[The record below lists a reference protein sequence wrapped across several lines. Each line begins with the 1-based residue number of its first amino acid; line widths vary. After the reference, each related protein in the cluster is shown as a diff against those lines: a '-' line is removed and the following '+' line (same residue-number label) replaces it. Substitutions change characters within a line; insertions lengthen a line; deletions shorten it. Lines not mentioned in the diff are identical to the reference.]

1 MSESSTDAAVSALP
15 ESLRRRVYGALFLGG
30 VGAGLYFL
38 WDIAQLFLVAA
49 LIAYLLD
56 PLVRRLEG
64 TMDRT
69 TATLLVLGVL
79 VAGLVGMGAGIK
91 PVVEQQVESLRENAQ
106 FEPVWEVVRYLETR
120 LSAFATWIGGKP
132 VDLGLRERLSQ
143 TVRSQLLSSA
153 QGAVGAVRDAI
164 IVPFVAVFL
173 LRDGP
178 KIKQGL
184 IRLVPNR
191 YFEFSL
197 EALHKVDLRLGNYLR
212 GIVIQNTI
220 ISGLAIG
227 ALWTLEVPSFFLL
240 GLLIGITNF
249 IPYVGPLLGAGVVV
263 LVQFV
268 STGSLSMAGLV
279 LLALLAIQLV
289 DEALI
294 APVVYGKAV
303 DLHPLEVLLILWVAA
318 QYFGLVGIVLAIP
331 IASSAKVI
339 LTETTALIQQYR
351 FSSTTD

>member
-1 MSESSTDAAVSALP
+1 MSESSTDVTISALP

-30 VGAGLYFL
+30 VGVSLYFL

-49 LIAYLLD
+49 LVAYLLD
-56 PLVRRLEG
+56 PLVRRLQG
-64 TMDRT
+64 AMGRT

-79 VAGLVGMGAGIK
+79 VAGLIGVGVGIK
-91 PVVEQQVESLRENAQ
+91 PVVEQQVENLRANAQ
-106 FEPVWEVVRYLETR
+106 LEQVGKAVRYLETR
-120 LSAFATWIGGKP
+120 LRAFATWLGDKP
-132 VDLGLRERLSQ
+132 VELGLRERLSQ
-143 TVRSQLLSSA
+143 TFRSQLLSGVR
-153 QGAVGAVRDAI
+153 GALGVARDAI
-164 IVPFVAVFL
+164 IVPFLAVFL

-197 EALHKVDLRLGNYLR
+197 EALHKIDLRLGNYLR

-227 ALWTLEVPSFFLL
+227 ALWGLEVPSFILL

-249 IPYVGPLLGAGVVV
+249 IPYIGPLLGGGVVV
-263 LVQFV
+263 LVQLAN
-268 STGSLSMAGLV
+268 TGSPIMGGLV

-294 APVVYGKAV
+294 APFVYGKAV

-331 IASSAKVI
+331 LASSAKVV

-351 FSSTTD
+351 FSSTPD

>member
-1 MSESSTDAAVSALP
+1 MSESSTDVTISALP
-15 ESLRRRVYGALFLGG
+15 GSLRRRVYGALFLGG
-30 VGAGLYFL
+30 VGVSLYFL

-56 PLVRRLEG
+56 PLVRRLQG
-64 TMDRT
+64 AMGRT

-79 VAGLVGMGAGIK
+79 VAGLIGVGVGIK
-91 PVVEQQVESLRENAQ
+91 PVVEQQVESLRANAQ
-106 FEPVWEVVRYLETR
+106 LEQVGEVVRYLETQ
-120 LSAFATWIGGKP
+120 LSAFATWLGDKP
-132 VDLGLRERLSQ
+132 VELGLRERLSQ
-143 TVRSQLLSSA
+143 TFRSQLLSGVR
-153 QGAVGAVRDAI
+153 GALGVARDAI
-164 IVPFVAVFL
+164 IVPFLAVFL

-197 EALHKVDLRLGNYLR
+197 EALHKIDLRLGNYLR

-227 ALWTLEVPSFFLL
+227 ALWVLEVPSFILL
-240 GLLIGITNF
+240 GVLIGITNF
-249 IPYVGPLLGAGVVV
+249 IPYIGPLLGAGVVV
-263 LVQFV
+263 LVQLV
-268 STGSLSMAGLV
+268 NTGSPIMAGLV

-294 APVVYGKAV
+294 APFVYGKAV

-331 IASSAKVI
+331 LASSAKVV

-351 FSSTTD
+351 FSPTPD